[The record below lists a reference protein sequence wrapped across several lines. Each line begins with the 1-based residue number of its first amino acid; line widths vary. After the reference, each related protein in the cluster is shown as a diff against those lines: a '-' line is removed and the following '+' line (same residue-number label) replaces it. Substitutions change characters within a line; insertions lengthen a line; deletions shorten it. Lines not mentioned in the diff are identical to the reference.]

1 VDSLLEKFDTN
12 IAEATLKPSAGGRFE
27 VSVDGAL
34 VFSKL
39 KADRFPEVDE
49 LLRLVGQ
56 QIGAES

>member
-1 VDSLLEKFDTN
+1 MDSLLDKFDTT

-39 KADRFPEVDE
+39 ELDRFPEDGE

-56 QIGAES
+56 RIGAES